1 MRVMVVNIKN
11 PIFVDCRDSFMVP
24 ESVSLGLLFFLA
36 EATGK

>member
-24 ESVSLGLLFFLA
+24 ESVSFCLLFFLD
-36 EATGK
+36 ETTRK